1 MQEIVKIIINEIPP
15 TNNKYM
21 GNSHNFNEYRRE
33 KERWHWLI
41 KGAINRAQKP
51 KNPLV
56 RATVNITYYFK
67 DKRRRDPD
75 NYSGKMLLDPLVR
88 EGILKDDSFDVVT
101 LVLVGKVDKNN
112 PRTEIEIRS
121 MNDETDE
128 TAETGNS
135 RKKERKADKDG
146 K

>member
-1 MQEIVKIIINEIPP
+1 VQPVTKIIINEIPP

-41 KGAINRAQKP
+41 KEAINKAQKP
-51 KNPLV
+51 KTPLV
-56 RATVNITYYFK
+56 RAVVNITYYFK

-75 NYSGKMLLDPLVR
+75 NYSGKMLLDPLVK

-101 LVLVGKVDKNN
+101 LVLDGKVDKHN
-112 PRTEIEIRS
+112 PRTEVEIIEI
-121 MNDETDE
+121 
-128 TAETGNS
+128 
-135 RKKERKADKDG
+135 ADATECARLENNVTRI
-146 K
+146 

>member
-1 MQEIVKIIINEIPP
+1 MKIVINEIPP

-41 KGAINRAQKP
+41 KAAINEAQKP
-51 KNPLV
+51 KIPLV
-56 RATVNITYYFK
+56 RAIVNITYYFK

-75 NYSGKMLLDPLVR
+75 NYSGKMLLDPLVK

-101 LVLVGKVDKNN
+101 LVIVGKVDKHY

-121 MNDETDE
+121 IEENEKTNE
-128 TAETGNS
+128 TADAGS
-135 RKKERKADKDG
+135 RRKKERKTIKDG
-146 K
+146 

>member
-1 MQEIVKIIINEIPP
+1 MPQIVKITLNEIPP

-41 KGAINRAQKP
+41 KGAINKAHRPQRP
-51 KNPLV
+51 FE

-88 EGILKDDSFDVVT
+88 EGILIDDSFAVVT
-101 LVLVGKVDKNN
+101 LVLVGEVDKKN
-112 PRTEIEIRS
+112 PRTEIEIR
-121 MNDETDE
+121 EV
-128 TAETGNS
+128 
-135 RKKERKADKDG
+135 
-146 K
+146 